1 MNRESSFSL
10 EGPLVKRLWPYLLL
24 LLLLV
29 AFFWD
34 SFFAHKVLCMRDPS
48 YALLNAPQFASK
60 ALKTNEFFPLW
71 NPFIAY
77 GKPYLAEPESGFF
90 YPVNWFFY
98 LFSVSRGLVASY
110 TCSVFIAG
118 ASVYA
123 LARHWKLDIFP
134 ALLSSVCL
142 MFSTWLIAML
152 EFRALCSS
160 FVWGPLELLLVSNL
174 IEKWRDPKT
183 AGIRKNFWPIVALAA
198 TVSLQYLAGY
208 PQVLLYNQL
217 LVGCFLAARCLWL
230 GNRKMLTGLA
240 ATLTLAGCITAALI
254 MVQFLPS
261 WDFIQYTDR
270 GLAVDPGLDMAS
282 FHPRGLLT
290 LLFPYL
296 DGRPGYP
303 QEYWGQTI
311 FEFWLG
317 TCYIGI
323 LPLILIT
330 FSPFCLKRFTGK
342 DGGNELHRF
351 LFVFFC
357 GIAGLGLLMAA
368 GKYTPLYMFAYKT
381 IPGFS
386 HFRWPSKFLFFV
398 LYSLCILSGLGCQQ
412 LLNWKKQNKPPKA
425 VEALMFVWCFL
436 LLLIVVGCLFATDGM
451 GLFAL
456 LTGDGFISTP
466 IHLQE
471 TLHDYERAAIFLL
484 AGLLV
489 VFAVFS
495 KRVTQTASGFL
506 IVGVTFVNLW
516 FVSREIQ
523 PIMDDDIYE
532 LVPKTIGS
540 PFRRMQPDRVY
551 SLNAYSGQYF
561 YGCRERGIYQWAKDA
576 ATNNILQAS
585 GIFQAHQIGLILQ
598 RHGELYG
605 VLPRLA
611 PRERDRLA
619 DIMNIRYIVN
629 SQKMENVFWGDASK
643 EVQVI
648 ERSSFLPHAYVV
660 ESYRIAHDLQT
671 AAQTML
677 AESFDPRRE
686 VVIEPLEGAPLPQCS
701 PDCSGKAS
709 AQASEV
715 KSLDYQWNSV
725 DLNVS
730 AARES
735 LLVLTDTW
743 FPGWKATVN
752 GNPAPI
758 YQANALFRAVPV
770 QPGMNR
776 VHFEYRPRPFFVGLA
791 ISLTTVLLLCGV
803 AVGGWV
809 MRRSR

>member
-1 MNRESSFSL
+1 
-10 EGPLVKRLWPYLLL
+10 
-24 LLLLV
+24 
-29 AFFWD
+29 
-34 SFFAHKVLCMRDPS
+34 
-48 YALLNAPQFASK
+48 
-60 ALKTNEFFPLW
+60 
-71 NPFIAY
+71 
-77 GKPYLAEPESGFF
+77 
-90 YPVNWFFY
+90 
-98 LFSVSRGLVASY
+98 
-110 TCSVFIAG
+110 
-118 ASVYA
+118 
-123 LARHWKLDIFP
+123 
-134 ALLSSVCL
+134 
-142 MFSTWLIAML
+142 
-152 EFRALCSS
+152 
-160 FVWGPLELLLVSNL
+160 
-174 IEKWRDPKT
+174 
-183 AGIRKNFWPIVALAA
+183 
-198 TVSLQYLAGY
+198 
-208 PQVLLYNQL
+208 
-217 LVGCFLAARCLWL
+217 
-230 GNRKMLTGLA
+230 
-240 ATLTLAGCITAALI
+240 
-254 MVQFLPS
+254 
-261 WDFIQYTDR
+261 
-270 GLAVDPGLDMAS
+270 
-282 FHPRGLLT
+282 
-290 LLFPYL
+290 
-296 DGRPGYP
+296 
-303 QEYWGQTI
+303 
-311 FEFWLG
+311 
-317 TCYIGI
+317 
-323 LPLILIT
+323 
-330 FSPFCLKRFTGK
+330 
-342 DGGNELHRF
+342 
-351 LFVFFC
+351 
-357 GIAGLGLLMAA
+357 
-368 GKYTPLYMFAYKT
+368 
-381 IPGFS
+381 
-386 HFRWPSKFLFFV
+386 
-398 LYSLCILSGLGCQQ
+398 
-412 LLNWKKQNKPPKA
+412 
-425 VEALMFVWCFL
+425 
-436 LLLIVVGCLFATDGM
+436 
-451 GLFAL
+451 
-456 LTGDGFISTP
+456 
-466 IHLQE
+466 
-471 TLHDYERAAIFLL
+471 
-484 AGLLV
+484 
-489 VFAVFS
+489 
-495 KRVTQTASGFL
+495 
-506 IVGVTFVNLW
+506 
-516 FVSREIQ
+516 
-523 PIMDDDIYE
+523 MDDDIYE